1 MKLIRFYSLQR
12 PSFLIYREVSKSQL
26 QKIWVIQ
33 LMLKDKF
40 FGCEDEIEVKLTA
53 PFELEI

>member
-1 MKLIRFYSLQR
+1 MGYTID
-12 PSFLIYREVSKSQL
+12 V
-26 QKIWVIQ
+26 
-33 LMLKDKF
+33 KDKF